1 MEREGIIPLHI
12 NRYISGV
19 IKMKDYNL
27 SLVFLPQDAGGYTV
41 ICPEINCFSDGET
54 IDEAENNIREIIPYF
69 LEKAIKDDGDTDL
82 FSSGMTMPGKVFR
95 EITVKA

>member
-1 MEREGIIPLHI
+1 
-12 NRYISGV
+12 
-19 IKMKDYNL
+19 MKYYNL
-27 SLVFLPQDAGGYTV
+27 SLIFLPQDAGGYTV

-54 IDEAENNIREIIPYF
+54 LDEAENNIREIIPYF
-69 LEKAIKDDGDTDL
+69 LEKAIKDDGGSDL